1 MTARYCSSVDLVLYN
16 HGLKVV
22 QSSTQG
28 CTTIDMTLS
37 NLRNKPL
44 GVIAEGLGV
53 IEKGLGVIA
62 ETLRD
67 YSGRP

>member
-1 MTARYCSSVDLVLYN
+1 MKL
-16 HGLKVV
+16 G
-22 QSSTQG
+22 
-28 CTTIDMTLS
+28 
-37 NLRNKPL
+37 NLRNKPIGVIAEGL

-53 IEKGLGVIA
+53 IAEGLGVIA